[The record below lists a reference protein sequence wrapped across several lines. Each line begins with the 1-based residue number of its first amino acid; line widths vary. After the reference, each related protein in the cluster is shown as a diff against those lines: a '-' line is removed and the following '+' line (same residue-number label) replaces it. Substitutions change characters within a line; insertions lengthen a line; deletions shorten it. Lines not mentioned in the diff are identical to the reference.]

1 MRLDKLEIKGFKSF
15 REKTVLEFP
24 DKFTVIVGPNGSGK
38 SNVIDSIC
46 FVLGR
51 SRGLRVTNVSELICN
66 GGPGMKECDEAKVTM
81 HLSNGEGKRVKI
93 SREIDSQGK
102 SVYRMDDKVSSR
114 QEIIDVMGDN
124 EYNIILQSD
133 VNKVIDMKPRDRRKI
148 IDDLCGI
155 GEYDN
160 KKEKAIGELE
170 KVETRISEVQIV
182 IGEKQGYL
190 GELGKERDQAIKFQE
205 LQDNLKKG
213 KATILHLEVEDYEK
227 REQRLIEKVDR
238 IRDEKLVCSER
249 IATIKV
255 EVASINT
262 KLKSINAEIFKL
274 EGDKGATK
282 LLELKSDIARSQD
295 KLENLNTYIE
305 NIKSTVSDKK
315 KKKHSFSEEVSLLE
329 SKIKKIAE
337 ELAPLAEK
345 IKEESSKVTAY
356 ELDKDVD
363 ALKTEIFDIRSRL
376 SSGTEIRERDSAEAV
391 MLEKEK
397 GSFEEKIKESLGL
410 EKDLARSIDENMLK
424 NKSNFQEY
432 ERLKTELPIVNK
444 RYSEVSKELEE
455 IQIKYAEKNSELKT
469 LERTS
474 DNLSS
479 SVSAVMNLKAIIPGI
494 YGIASQLGSIANP
507 EYTKAL
513 QIAGGARLQSVV
525 VEDEDVAGKCIDYL
539 KKKKIGRA
547 TFLPLTRINVKIEK
561 EPPKHSIGFARNF
574 ITTPYKFEKIFT
586 YVYGDTVIVKDI
598 DQSKKTGIGGWRMVT
613 LDGDLITKEGAM
625 TGGFVKDVSIKF
637 SSTEELEGEIKGLE
651 KKTIALDGEKQ
662 ELEQKRKRI
671 EEKIAKLEDGVS
683 SGRTDIEK
691 IKLEKESFASRRAE
705 YRQKIDDLGTRIGG
719 IIKLVAHSSEESKR
733 LGHEMEQKEK
743 KLEKMLKNAPKTDTG
758 VLDGLK
764 EKKHNYELE
773 KNRSEEKRNLLA
785 GQIKDIEAEMQS
797 LDKEQKAMEE
807 NAKNIKDSVKDLG
820 EKLKIQEKENTRLME
835 DIENLL
841 GERSGAEEQMT
852 KLSNESGKLEYEM
865 NRMAEDMGRQEVEKA
880 KIETKLLD
888 LKKEYEN
895 YAGVELIPDKKLK
908 ELLEDVAEIE
918 KLLAA
923 YGSVNMRAIETYETL
938 KKEIDEVSE
947 KLETLK
953 NERQSIYD
961 FMETVEQ
968 KKRET
973 FMTAFDI
980 IKKNFEKIYKDIAD
994 GEGTLILDNPREIS
1008 DCGLLIA
1015 ASPKGKKLLNMDL
1028 MSGGEKVL
1036 TTSAFLLA
1044 IQRYKPSHFYIV
1056 DELDAALDREN
1067 STRLAEMLNKT
1078 EAQFM
1083 MITHNEALMKYAQSV
1098 IGVSMTGGTS
1108 QVVGV
1113 KLKDKNS

>member
-15 REKTVLEFP
+15 KEKTVLEFP

-51 SRGLRVTNVSELICN
+51 SRGLRVTNISELICN
-66 GGPGMKECDEAKVTM
+66 GGPGSRECDEAKVTM
-81 HLSNGEGKRVKI
+81 LLSDGAGKHIKI
-93 SREIDSQGK
+93 SREIDRTGK
-102 SVYRMDDKVSSR
+102 SVYRLDDKVSSR
-114 QEIIDVMGDN
+114 QEIIDIMGDN

-133 VNKVIDMKPRDRRKI
+133 INKVIDMKPKERRKI

-155 GEYDN
+155 GEYDS
-160 KKEKAIGELE
+160 KKEKALGELE
-170 KVETRISEVQIV
+170 KVETRIAEVQIV

-190 GELGKERDQAIKFQE
+190 TELGKERDEAVRYQG
-205 LQDNLKKG
+205 LQDHLRKG
-213 KATILHLEVEDYEK
+213 KATILHLEVEEHEK
-227 REQRLIEKVDR
+227 KESKIAEKIDKVR
-238 IRDEKLVCSER
+238 NEKLEGSER
-249 IATIKV
+249 IAAIKI
-255 EVASINT
+255 EVSSINT
-262 KLKSINAEIFKL
+262 KLKGINAEILKL

-282 LLELKSDIARSQD
+282 LLELKSEITRGID

-305 NIKSTVSDKK
+305 NNKSTAAEKK
-315 KKKHSFSEEVSLLE
+315 KKKHAFSEEVSHLE
-329 SKIKKIAE
+329 AKIKKTAE

-345 IKEESSKVTAY
+345 IKEESGKVAGF
-356 ELDKDVD
+356 ELDKDLD
-363 ALKTEIFDIRSRL
+363 ALKTEIFDLKSRIT
-376 SSGTEIRERDSAEAV
+376 SNTEIRERDSSETES
-391 MLEKEK
+391 LEKEK
-397 GSFEEKIKESLGL
+397 ALFEEKVKDSLKA
-410 EKDLARSIDENMLK
+410 EKDLARAIDEHMLK

-432 ERLKTELPIVNK
+432 ERLKTELPVVN
-444 RYSEVSKELEE
+444 RRHSEVSKELEE

-513 QIAGGARLQSVV
+513 QIAGGARLQSIV
-525 VEDEDVAGKCIDYL
+525 VEDEDVAAKCIDYL
-539 KKKKIGRA
+539 KKKRIGRA
-547 TFLPLTRINVKIEK
+547 TFLPLSRINVKVEK

-598 DQSKKTGIGGWRMVT
+598 DQSKKAGIGGWRMVT

-625 TGGFVKDVSIKF
+625 TGGYIKDVSIKF
-637 SSTEELEGEIKGLE
+637 SSTEELEGEIKSLE
-651 KKTIALDGEKQ
+651 KQTIALDGEKQ
-662 ELEQKRKRI
+662 ELELKRKKI
-671 EEKIAKLEDGVS
+671 EEKIGKLEDGVN

-691 IKLEKESFASRRAE
+691 TKLEKEALSSRRSE
-705 YRQKIDDLGTRIGG
+705 YTQKITEIDARIEGVKKQ
-719 IIKLVAHSSEESKR
+719 IVQKSDESKK
-733 LGHEMEQKEK
+733 LQHDMEQGEK
-743 KLEKMLKNAPKTDTG
+743 KLEKLLKNAPKTVDTG
-758 VLDGLK
+758 ALDALK
-764 EKKHNYELE
+764 EKKHALELE
-773 KNRSEEKRNLLA
+773 KNRNEEKKSLLA
-785 GQIKDIEAEMQS
+785 SQIKDIETEIES

-807 NAKNIKDSVKDLG
+807 NAKKIREGVKELE
-820 EKLKIQEKENTRLME
+820 EKQKAQEKENSRLMK
-835 DIENLL
+835 DIEKLIDD
-841 GERSGAEEQMT
+841 RSGSEEQIT
-852 KLSNESGKLEYEM
+852 KLANESGKLEYEIT
-865 NRMAEDMGRQEVEKA
+865 RMGEEISRQEVEKA
-880 KIETKLLD
+880 RIETKLAD
-888 LKKEYEN
+888 LKKEYET
-895 YAGVELIPDKKLK
+895 YAGVELIADKKLK
-908 ELLEDVAEIE
+908 DLMETVSEIE
-918 KLLAA
+918 KQLTLF
-923 YGSVNMRAIETYETL
+923 GSVNMRAIESYETL
-938 KKEIDEVSE
+938 KKEIEEVSE

-953 NERQSIYD
+953 SERQSIYD

-973 FMTAFDI
+973 FMTAFEI
-980 IKKNFEKIYKDIAD
+980 IKKNFENIYKDIAD

-1056 DELDAALDREN
+1056 DELDAALDKEN
-1067 STRLAEMLNKT
+1067 SARLAEMLNKT

-1098 IGVSMTGGTS
+1098 IGVSMTNGTS

-1113 KLKDKNS
+1113 KLKDNN